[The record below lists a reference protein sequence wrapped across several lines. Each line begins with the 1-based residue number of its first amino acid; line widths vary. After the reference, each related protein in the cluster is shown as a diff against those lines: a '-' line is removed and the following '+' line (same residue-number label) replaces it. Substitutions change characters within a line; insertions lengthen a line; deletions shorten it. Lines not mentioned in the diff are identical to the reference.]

1 MAVAAAHVQPGQEGV
16 KNVEWAL
23 GFGVV
28 GVLMLLIFPLPRIL
42 IDLFITFNLSLAF
55 IILFL
60 SMYITRPAEFSVFP
74 TVLLLVT
81 LLRLSLNVAATRL
94 ILMHGNEGQSAAGQ
108 VIKSIGNLV
117 IGGNYTVGIVVFI
130 ILVVINFV
138 VITKGAGRI
147 AEVAARFML
156 DAMPGRQMSID
167 ADLNAGLIDEKEAR
181 QRRRAISQEAD
192 FYGAM
197 DGASKFV
204 RGDAIAAILI
214 ILTNILGGLIIG
226 VAQQQMALTD
236 VVKNYTL
243 LTVGEGLVAQ
253 IPALIIS
260 TAAGIVVSRTA
271 SDSNLGV
278 DLSRQI
284 FFYPQAI
291 IGSAAVLLFLGLI
304 PGFPHVAFIAL
315 AGVVGAVGFTARRTQ
330 REEAAKPAP
339 VQVAPAP
346 PVEGEWT
353 TPLDLMEIH
362 VGYGLI
368 PLVDETQGGELL
380 KRITT
385 IRRQIAQ
392 ELGIVVPPIHVRDDV
407 QMKPNSYVILIKG
420 ADVAQG
426 ELLPGH
432 YLAMNPT
439 GADKGVKGIPTK
451 DPCFGLPAFWLTERQ
466 RESAQ
471 LAGYTVV
478 DIPSVIATHLTETIR
493 RYAHELLGRQ
503 ETQQLLDQCAKQAP
517 KVVEELIPNLLPLG
531 AVVKVFRN
539 LLRERVPLRDLRT
552 ILEALADHAPAT
564 KDPEALTEA
573 VRQTL
578 ARTITRLNQ
587 AEDKLLPVISID
599 PRLDREMTEAIQQTP
614 QGNYLALDPTFAQKV
629 LLGIKQSAERVV
641 TRGYS
646 PVILCSPMLRP
657 HLRRLIERVSPH
669 LVVLSSNEVASEAR
683 LQAIETVRV
692 SNENQNI

>member
-1 MAVAAAHVQPGQEGV
+1 MRSA
-16 KNVEWAL
+16 EWAI

-42 IDLFITFNLSLAF
+42 VDLFITFNLSLAF

-60 SMYITRPAEFSVFP
+60 SMYVVRPVEFSVFP

-94 ILMHGNEGQSAAGQ
+94 ILMHGNEGPTAAGQ
-108 VIKSIGNLV
+108 VIKAIGNLL

-214 ILTNILGGLIIG
+214 ILTNIIGGLIIG
-226 VAQQQMALTD
+226 VAQQHMDLAE

-271 SDSNLGV
+271 SESNLSSE
-278 DLSRQI
+278 LKRQI
-284 FFYPQAI
+284 FTHPQAI
-291 IGSAAVLLFLGLI
+291 IGSAGVLLLLGLI
-304 PGFPHVAFIAL
+304 PGFPHFAFLAL
-315 AGVVGAVGFTARRTQ
+315 AGVVGAVGFTTRQSQRT
-330 REEAAKPAP
+330 AAQAISSTAMAPTPPA
-339 VQVAPAP
+339 
-346 PVEGEWT
+346 EGEWT
-353 TPLDLMEIH
+353 PPLDLMELRI
-362 VGYGLI
+362 GYGLI
-368 PLVDETQGGELL
+368 SLVDEAHGGELL
-380 KRITT
+380 KRITV

-392 ELGIVVPPIHVRDDV
+392 ELGIIVPPIHVRDDL
-407 QMKPNSYVILIKG
+407 QLKANSYVIMIKG
-420 ADVAQG
+420 SDIAEA

-432 YLAMNPT
+432 YLAMNPS
-439 GADKGVKGIPTK
+439 GVDKGVQGIPAK
-451 DPCFGLPAFWLTERQ
+451 DPCFGLPAFWLTEKQ
-466 RESAQ
+466 RENAQ

-493 RYAHELLGRQ
+493 RFAHELLGRQ
-503 ETQQLLDQCAKQAP
+503 ETQQLLDQCAKQSP

-531 AVVKVFRN
+531 TVVRVFRN

-552 ILEALADHAPAT
+552 ILETLADHAPST
-564 KDPEALTEA
+564 KDADALTEA
-573 VRQTL
+573 VRQAL
-578 ARTITRLNQ
+578 ARTITRQHQ
-587 AEDKLLPVISID
+587 AEDKLLQVINID
-599 PRLDREMTEAIQQTP
+599 PRLDQEMTEAIQQSP
-614 QGNYLALDPTFAQKV
+614 QGSHLALDPSLAQKV
-629 LLGIKQSAERVV
+629 LRAIRQAAERVV
-641 TRGYS
+641 ERGSS
-646 PVILCSPMLRP
+646 PVIFCSPMLRP
-657 HLRRLIERVSPH
+657 HLRRLIERISPH
-669 LVVLSSNEVASEAR
+669 LVVLSSGEVVPEVR
-683 LQAIETVRV
+683 LQAIETVKV
-692 SNENQNI
+692 ADEN